1 MFESIKL
8 RIMSGRKLKP
18 FATAKVLQ
26 EHEDKIKALEKGIDP
41 DGVSIDDLK
50 DAEVVEAVITYE
62 GGTTA
67 TAYLVTQAVN
77 DNTQQ
82 EPEGP

>member
-1 MFESIKL
+1 MFKSIKL
-8 RIMSGRKLKP
+8 RIMSGRQLKP

-26 EHEDKIKALEKGIDP
+26 EHDDRISALEKGVDP
-41 DGVSIDDLK
+41 DGVSIDDLT

-77 DNTQQ
+77 QQ
-82 EPEGP
+82 EQEP